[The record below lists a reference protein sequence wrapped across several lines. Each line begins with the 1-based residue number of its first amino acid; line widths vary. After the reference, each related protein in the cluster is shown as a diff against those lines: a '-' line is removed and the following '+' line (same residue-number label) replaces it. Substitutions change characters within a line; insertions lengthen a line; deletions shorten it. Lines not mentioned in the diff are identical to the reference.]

1 MTTGTTAHEPLLRI
15 EGLTITAPATP
26 RALVGGVDL
35 VVHRGESVGIVGES
49 GSGKSLT
56 CRSVLGIV
64 PDGLRVHADRLT
76 FDGLDLTALG
86 ERAWRAVRGRRI
98 GAVFQDPASYLNP
111 SLTVG
116 RQVAEA
122 LRVAS
127 PRPWRAARREAVALL
142 ASLGL
147 HDAARVATRFPHE
160 LSGGM
165 LQRVLIA
172 TAIAGG
178 PDLLIADEPTTAL
191 DATVQA
197 EVLDVLAALQR
208 SRGLA
213 LLFVSHDLAVV
224 AQVCERIV
232 VMRGGVIVETGRTA
246 DVLASPAH
254 PYTRSLLAAHRAYGL
269 QRRTPEEVARV

>member
-1 MTTGTTAHEPLLRI
+1 MSIETREPLLRI
-15 EGLTITAPATP
+15 EGLTVTAPGAP
-26 RALVGGVDL
+26 RDLVGGVDL

-64 PDGLRVHADRLT
+64 PDALGVRADLLS
-76 FDGLDLTALG
+76 FDGLDLATLR
-86 ERAWRAVRGRRI
+86 ERAWRDVRGRRI

-122 LRVAS
+122 VRVAAGL
-127 PRPWRAARREAVALL
+127 PRRAARREAVALL

-147 HDAARVATRFPHE
+147 RDAARVATRFPHE

-172 TAIAGG
+172 TAIAGS

-208 SRGLA
+208 DRGLA

-232 VMRGGVIVETGRTA
+232 VMRGGVVVETGRTA
-246 DVLASPAH
+246 DVLAAPAH
-254 PYTRSLLAAHRAYGL
+254 PYTRSLLVAHRAYGL
-269 QRRTPEEVARV
+269 ERRAPEEVAHV